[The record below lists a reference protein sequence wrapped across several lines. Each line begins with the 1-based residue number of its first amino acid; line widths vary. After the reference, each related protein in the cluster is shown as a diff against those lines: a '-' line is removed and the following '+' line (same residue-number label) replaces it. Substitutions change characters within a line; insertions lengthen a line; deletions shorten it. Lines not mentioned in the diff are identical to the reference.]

1 MYSAPVLAFKYLRYY
16 IGASNG
22 KGHGLHSP
30 FVFDFVKNVLN
41 DRQQY
46 PAYEKVEALRNS
58 LLNNQRELEV
68 LDLGAGSGHSSSN
81 RRSIAAIAKHA
92 AKPRK
97 LAQLLYR
104 MVAHYR
110 PQTLVEL
117 GTSLGISS
125 AYLALARPES
135 SLITIEGS
143 PAIAAAA
150 ADNFRQISTGNIHQ
164 VTGHFDERLPEV
176 LQQLSTVDFA
186 FVDGNHRQ
194 APTIRYFEALL
205 EKTGNNSILVF
216 DDIHWSR
223 EMEAAWEQIKAHPS
237 VRCTIDLFFIGI
249 VLFRQEFHEKQ
260 HFTIRH

>member
-16 IGASNG
+16 ISASNG
-22 KGHGLHSP
+22 KGHGMHSP
-30 FVFDFVKNVLN
+30 FVFDFVQKVLN

-46 PAYEKVEALRNS
+46 PAYEAVESLRER
-58 LLNNQRELEV
+58 LLKDQRVLQV
-68 LDLGAGSGHSSSN
+68 LDLGAGSGLNASN
-81 RRSIAAIAKHA
+81 QRKVADIARHA

-97 LAQLLYR
+97 LGQLLFR
-104 MVAHYR
+104 IVQHYR
-110 PQTLVEL
+110 PQTLLEL

-143 PAIAAAA
+143 PAIAATAEE
-150 ADNFRQISTGNIHQ
+150 NFKSIPVKNIQLITGN
-164 VTGHFDERLPEV
+164 FDDRLPEL
-176 LQQLSTVDFA
+176 LQKIPVVDFA

-205 EKTGNNSILVF
+205 EKTGNDSILIF

-223 EMEAAWEQIKAHPS
+223 EMEAAWEQIKAHPA

-260 HFTIRH
+260 HFIIRH